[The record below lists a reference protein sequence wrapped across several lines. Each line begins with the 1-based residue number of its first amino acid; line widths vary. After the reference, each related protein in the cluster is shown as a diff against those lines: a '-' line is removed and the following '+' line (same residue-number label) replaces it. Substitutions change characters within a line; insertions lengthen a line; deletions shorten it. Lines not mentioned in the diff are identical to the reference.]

1 MSRLFLSRNIE
12 GRNGRAGR
20 GGAAAGGQ
28 AAGSTVRPVL
38 SLDGGD
44 HAEQSLQDTQ
54 AKIDEAWE
62 TIRKVPYSEVRC
74 RGPVIGSPC
83 LGVWV
88 AVPRGLHP
96 PRPNNVCAGGHWG
109 ALLRGQLHR
118 LRGLVN
124 HQLPASHPTT
134 PIDIPIITPSFPSFL
149 LAARMPR
156 AWIRSEQLCDHA
168 G

>member
-12 GRNGRAGR
+12 GGNGRAGR

-62 TIRKVPYSEVRC
+62 TIRKVPYSEVRR
-74 RGPVIGSPC
+74 RGPG
-83 LGVWV
+83 LG
-88 AVPRGLHP
+88 R
-96 PRPNNVCAGGHWG
+96 
-109 ALLRGQLHR
+109 
-118 LRGLVN
+118 
-124 HQLPASHPTT
+124 
-134 PIDIPIITPSFPSFL
+134 
-149 LAARMPR
+149 R
-156 AWIRSEQLCDHA
+156 A
-168 G
+168 